1 MAPSMASFHFNH
13 PCDMTNVSLDADDS
27 VGGVSNSFGE
37 NMGDVVGQQQEEK
50 IDALLMENG

>member
-1 MAPSMASFHFNH
+1 MAPSMASFHFN
-13 PCDMTNVSLDADDS
+13 PCDMTNVSLDAGDS

-37 NMGDVVGQQQEEK
+37 NMGDVVGQKQEEK